1 MPIFKLAV
9 ENTARK
15 RGSLEEI
22 TDWRDICDDI
32 KHEPEI
38 QRLWNNY
45 QKENNYASDI
55 NFDDLMNNLIE
66 VGNYLK
72 I

>member
-15 RGSLEEI
+15 RGSLEEM
-22 TDWRDICDDI
+22 TEWRDICNEI
-32 KHEPEI
+32 KQEPEI

-45 QKENNYASDI
+45 QKENNYALDI
-55 NFDDLMNNLIE
+55 SFDDLMTNLIE